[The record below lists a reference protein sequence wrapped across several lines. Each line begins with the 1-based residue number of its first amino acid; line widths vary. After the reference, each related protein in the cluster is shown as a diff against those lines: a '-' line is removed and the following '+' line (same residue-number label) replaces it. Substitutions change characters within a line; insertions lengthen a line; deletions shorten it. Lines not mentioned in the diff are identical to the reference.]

1 MDFLKSV
8 LPPLPKLPK
17 MKKIRHWNRG
27 SLLNLSPFPHLPSPF
42 NFGLNVGGG
51 GSGTAGHRPPSHATV
66 TTRPAE
72 VIPRQA
78 LRHTRHTS
86 DISSISATVDSKA
99 VPAGLE
105 LRDNYG
111 LYALKCDRN
120 AAKRGILLHLP
131 RKITQ
136 AVAGYPPATIH
147 QPTAGG
153 EMVHEKFSPC
163 KQRPAT
169 TEQQTA
175 TIQAPPRRRKRPPK
189 ATLLESYSPAEVSE
203 RDRGKWQ
210 KNSSELFRIV
220 ERESANAARLR
231 STGGLG
237 LQLIRPPLPGVRGE
251 RRERRE
257 DGAPRSAEA
266 SRSLRSQLK
275 ARSMDNLAATHP
287 KHPVRPPVRVGQI
300 DNVFSDSD
308 DEGRTIGLDDHRPGP
323 VASAS
328 ASQIGQRKT
337 EASTSGPA
345 EVAADL
351 HVQLKKA
358 TFFSIDNNSDE
369 IEVRFRNSSGGGGSS
384 TDESSETET
393 LGKDG
398 TSQRLP
404 LPARVAQ
411 LRRETTRPL
420 PPQPTAVVPLA
431 EVLKRSLDSGELK
444 RRWLNNLLADG
455 SLAPDTFESS
465 VDIFHRPACDFHEFD
480 TLFPNA
486 FPTPSIGNASDEIL
500 DVDRSRSTASL
511 QQLCFSSSSF
521 SSHDAKPEMTNRGKH
536 RSSPLTTS
544 PSPWGAGCQQ
554 HVCGPSSGSFRSTV
568 QIQDYSNKQL
578 QRVRYLASPSP
589 SRTSLMGPAPGG
601 SHSSSTNSSTPGGNA
616 GQQVRICDDDDDGSD
631 SSCTIMRNQRARDD
645 GAKEKYESCHEH
657 RPQSISS
664 EADVSWLSSRPIRS
678 NHQRIP
684 YNSNNALTLC
694 TGGSTIATTTSTAE
708 ISCPATDFTSNT
720 AIHLSTSVLS
730 VSEVSGCNRQ
740 PQQNGTLLTISAPG
754 RECLRGAHLP
764 LMAEGAGPHSVIS
777 NYDEFYNEEGVVII

>member
-1 MDFLKSV
+1 MDFFKSV

-17 MKKIRHWNRG
+17 MKKIRQWNRG
-27 SLLNLSPFPHLPSPF
+27 TLLNLSPFPHLPSPF
-42 NFGLNVGGG
+42 NFGPHVGGGG
-51 GSGTAGHRPPSHATV
+51 GSGVGGHRPPGHAKV
-66 TTRPAE
+66 TAGPA

-86 DISSISATVDSKA
+86 DISSISATVDSKG
-99 VPAGLE
+99 PAGLE

-136 AVAGYPPATIH
+136 AVAGGHIQPA
-147 QPTAGG
+147 ASGG

-169 TEQQTA
+169 EQPA

-189 ATLLESYSPAEVSE
+189 ATPAERCAPPEVSGTV
-203 RDRGKWQ
+203 DRGKWQ

-257 DGAPRSAEA
+257 YGGFPRSSEP

-275 ARSMDNLAATHP
+275 ARSMDNLAATHH
-287 KHPVRPPVRVGQI
+287 KHPMIPGPVRVGQI
-300 DNVFSDSD
+300 NDVFSDDSD
-308 DEGRTIGLDDHRPGP
+308 DERRPTGLQVRTPTGP

-328 ASQIGQRKT
+328 ASQISQTKM
-337 EASTSGPA
+337 EASTGRP
-345 EVAADL
+345 EVADL
-351 HVQLKKA
+351 HEQLKRA

-369 IEVRFRNSSGGGGSS
+369 IEIRFRNSGGGGGGGSS
-384 TDESSETET
+384 TDESSEADT

-411 LRRETTRPL
+411 LRCETIRSH
-420 PPQPTAVVPLA
+420 PQPAVVVPLA

-455 SLAPDTFESS
+455 SLAPDDAIDTERKDNFEGS
-465 VDIFHRPACDFHEFD
+465 VDIFHQPACDFQEFD

-486 FPTPSIGNASDEIL
+486 FTPKIGNTSAEIR
-500 DVDRSRSTASL
+500 DVDHSRSTASL

-521 SSHDAKPEMTNRGKH
+521 SSHDAKAETIKRACTKH
-536 RSSPLTTS
+536 RSSPSTT
-544 PSPWGAGCQQ
+544 PPWGAGCQQ
-554 HVCGPSSGSFRSTV
+554 HVRGPSSGSFRSTV
-568 QIQDYSNKQL
+568 RIQDYSSKQL

-589 SRTSLMGPAPGG
+589 SRSSLTGQAPSGCHSPVVCYGDGALTS
-601 SHSSSTNSSTPGGNA
+601 SSTPGG
-616 GQQVRICDDDDDGSD
+616 
-631 SSCTIMRNQRARDD
+631 
-645 GAKEKYESCHEH
+645 
-657 RPQSISS
+657 
-664 EADVSWLSSRPIRS
+664 
-678 NHQRIP
+678 
-684 YNSNNALTLC
+684 
-694 TGGSTIATTTSTAE
+694 
-708 ISCPATDFTSNT
+708 
-720 AIHLSTSVLS
+720 
-730 VSEVSGCNRQ
+730 VSGCNQQ
-740 PQQNGTLLTISAPG
+740 PQQNGTLPANSGASG
-754 RECLRGAHLP
+754 RECLRGSQLP
-764 LMAEGAGPHSVIS
+764 LVTEGAGPHSVIP